1 MRVLDPTPLQ
11 RALGLAPEKASA
23 RLERPEKE
31 FFVFKIGPLM
41 LGVASVNAR
50 EVTRLGVIT
59 PLPRAASFVMG
70 VAGHR
75 GEVLPVIDLLRFFAQ
90 GESRAG
96 LRTLCFIGVHG
107 SIAAAFVADEV
118 VGLRKVFVADILPAP
133 VGGEIPSEHVQ
144 GVIYETGPGQ
154 TGGKETVTLLDL
166 PRVLQTSRQR
176 AVSR

>member
-1 MRVLDPTPLQ
+1 M
-11 RALGLAPEKASA
+11 APEKASA
-23 RLERPEKE
+23 RVERPEKE

-41 LGVASVNAR
+41 LGVDSVNAR

-90 GESRAG
+90 GETRPAPRHLS
-96 LRTLCFIGVHG
+96 FIGVQG
-107 SIAAAFVADEV
+107 AVAAAFVADEV

-144 GVIYETGPGQ
+144 GVIYEVGNKE
-154 TGGKETVTLLDL
+154 TGGKQTVTLLDL

-176 AVSR
+176 AVTR

>member
-1 MRVLDPTPLQ
+1 MDPTPLQ
-11 RALGLAPEKASA
+11 RALGLAPDKAAA
-23 RLERPEKE
+23 RAERAQKE
-31 FFVFKIGPLM
+31 FFVFKIGPLL
-41 LGVASVNAR
+41 LGVDSVNAR

-75 GEVLPVIDLLRFFAQ
+75 GEVLPIIDLLRFFSQ
-90 GESRAG
+90 GETHLA

-107 SIAAAFVADEV
+107 NFAAAFVTNEV
-118 VGLRKVFVADILPAP
+118 IGLRKVFVSEILPAP

-144 GVIYETGPGQ
+144 GVIHE
-154 TGGKETVTLLDL
+154 GGGVETVTLLDL
-166 PRVLQTSRQR
+166 PRVLQTCRQR

>member
-1 MRVLDPTPLQ
+1 MGCLDPTPLQ
-11 RALGLAPEKASA
+11 RALGMAPDKASA
-23 RLERPEKE
+23 RVERPERE
-31 FFVFKIGPLM
+31 FFVFKVGALV
-41 LGVASVNAR
+41 LGVDSVNAR

-90 GESRAG
+90 GESRASA
-96 LRTLCFIGVHG
+96 RTLCFIGVHQNL
-107 SIAAAFVADEV
+107 AASFVSDQV

-133 VGGEIPSEHVQ
+133 VGGDIPTEHVQ
-144 GVIYETGPGQ
+144 GVIKEPTGHG
-154 TGGKETVTLLDL
+154 TVTLLDL
-166 PRVLQTSRQR
+166 PRVLLTSRQR